1 MSLWR
6 LIVREIIYNKPGFSL
21 GLLAV
26 IIAVGIFTAEHTLL
40 TVHDVETAKILAEKE
55 GKLKAELARMEDDYR
70 KIMKEMGFNLLI
82 MPEGQNLGNF
92 YTEGYASKFM
102 PEEYVNRLADSK
114 LMSIQHLL
122 PSIEQK
128 IRWPEVSNRTI
139 ILIGTR
145 GEVPYFR
152 RDPKEPIL
160 IAVPEG
166 KIILGY
172 ELWKSLGLK
181 TGDSLTLRG
190 ERFAVGECHPQRG
203 TKDDITVWIDLKKA
217 QEMLG
222 REGEINA
229 ILALKCHCFGAE
241 LFNVRQ
247 DVMGILPGVQV
258 IEFENKVTVRAQARD
273 RARAIADSTLAAEAD
288 YRIILRTEKENF
300 ASLIIPL
307 AILCSAALIGFLSF
321 SNVRERRSEIGI
333 LRAIGLRSKQIVY
346 VFLSKA
352 LVMGLAGAVV
362 GYIIGFAIGV
372 FSGEIDLVGGAVSG
386 LFNPV
391 SAAVALLVA
400 PFLAALASWVP
411 ALIAARQ
418 DPAVVLK
425 EE

>member
-1 MSLWR
+1 MNLWR
-6 LIVREIIYNKPGFSL
+6 LTVREIIHNKPGFGL

-40 TVHDVETAKILAEKE
+40 TAHDVETAKILAGKE
-55 GKLKAELARMEDDYR
+55 EKLKAELAVMEDDYR
-70 KIMKEMGFNLLI
+70 KIMKELGFNVLI
-82 MPEGQNLGNF
+82 IPEGQNLENF
-92 YTEGYASKFM
+92 YSEGYVSKFM
-102 PEEYVNRLADSK
+102 PEEYVNRLAKSK

-122 PSIEQK
+122 PGIEQK
-128 IRWPEVSNRTI
+128 IRWPEERNRTI

-145 GEVPYFR
+145 GEVPYSHSNLR
-152 RDPKEPIL
+152 EPIL
-160 IAVPEG
+160 VAVPEG
-166 KIILGY
+166 KIVLGY

-181 TGDSLTLRG
+181 MGDSLTLKG
-190 ERFAVGECHPQRG
+190 EWFTVGECHPQRG

-217 QEMLG
+217 QDILG

-241 LFNVRQ
+241 LSAIRQ
-247 DVMGILPGVQV
+247 DIMDILPGVQV
-258 IEFENKVTVRAQARD
+258 IEFENKVTVRAKARD
-273 RARAIADSTLAAEAD
+273 RAKAISDSTLAAEAN

-321 SNVRERRSEIGI
+321 SNVRDRRAEIGI
-333 LRAIGLRSKQIVY
+333 LRAIGLRSKQILF

-352 LVMGLAGAVV
+352 LVMGLAGAVA
-362 GYIIGFAIGV
+362 GYGIGFVIGI
-372 FSGEIDLVGGAVSG
+372 FSGRIDLVGGTISE
-386 LFNPV
+386 LFNPFSV
-391 SAAVALLVA
+391 VAALLAA
-400 PFLAALASWVP
+400 PFLTAVASWVP

-418 DPAVVLK
+418 DPAMVLK